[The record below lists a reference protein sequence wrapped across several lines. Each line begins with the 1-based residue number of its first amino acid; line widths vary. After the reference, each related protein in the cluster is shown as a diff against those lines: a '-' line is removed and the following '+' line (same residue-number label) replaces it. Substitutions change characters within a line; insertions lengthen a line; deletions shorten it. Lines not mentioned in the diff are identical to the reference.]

1 MKVQDLY
8 KALAERTG
16 STKAEAIKF
25 VRALEGILTEE
36 VRDKG
41 EDIVIGGVGRFV
53 QKVAAPRPG
62 HNPLD
67 GREGGM
73 PWIQVH
79 RLQARILVQG
89 VRRGQRQEI
98 TP

>member
-8 KALAERTG
+8 KVLAERTS

-62 HNPLD
+62 HNPLT
-67 GREGGM
+67 GEK
-73 PWIQVH
+73 VEC
-79 RLQARILVQG
+79 
-89 VRRGQRQEI
+89 RGYRSIAFKPAYSFKVFDEAKGKK
-98 TP
+98 

>member
-36 VRDKG
+36 VR
-41 EDIVIGGVGRFV
+41 VGRFV

-62 HNPLD
+62 YNPLT
-67 GREGGM
+67 GEK
-73 PWIQVH
+73 VEC
-79 RLQARILVQG
+79 
-89 VRRGQRQEI
+89 RGYRSIAFKPAYSFKVFDEAKGKK
-98 TP
+98 

>member
-25 VRALEGILTEE
+25 VNALEAVLTEE

-41 EDIVIGGVGRFV
+41 EDITIGRVGRFV
-53 QKVAAPRPG
+53 QKVVAPRPG
-62 HNPLD
+62 HNPLTGEKLECLGYKSIAFKPMYSFKVFD
-67 GREGGM
+67 KPKGKK
-73 PWIQVH
+73 
-79 RLQARILVQG
+79 
-89 VRRGQRQEI
+89 
-98 TP
+98 